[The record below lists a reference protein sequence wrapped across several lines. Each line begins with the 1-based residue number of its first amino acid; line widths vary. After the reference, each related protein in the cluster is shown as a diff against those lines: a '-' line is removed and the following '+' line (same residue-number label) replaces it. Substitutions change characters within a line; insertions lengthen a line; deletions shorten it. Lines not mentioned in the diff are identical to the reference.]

1 MTPTSADVA
10 RAHIAESHRRAD
22 EVRAGR
28 RISAERRRAR
38 KARKAAERNA
48 TAARLQLLVPS
59 VDAYQR

>member
-1 MTPTSADVA
+1 MTPTSPEAA

-28 RISAERRRAR
+28 RITAERRRAR
-38 KARKAAERNA
+38 RARRVAGRNA

-59 VDAYQR
+59 VDAFRR